1 MHLLQTSLANTL
13 FVAFAI
19 SQSLPTVNLGY
30 EVHRAIA
37 LNTSGGYYNFSNIPY
52 AEPPIGPLR
61 FSKPIPPQQ
70 TNNSTINNGSIEHIC
85 PQGQPFINAINTQ
98 FLEYYIADN
107 TSTFPFAQLNES
119 LYAESTAQLVPPQDP
134 RVSEDCLLLDVMV
147 PQQVF
152 ENSTTPTIP
161 KNSSAGLP
169 VLVWIH
175 GGGFG
180 SNSKEEVGNPAGLIK
195 AAFEADGEGVVY
207 VAMNYRLGAFGF
219 LSGPTF
225 EASGGTA
232 NNGLYDQR
240 LAFDWVQNYIHLFG
254 GDPKRVTIFGESA
267 GGSSIMFHITAYGGT
282 AGPSPFQQALPM
294 SPWFVS
300 DIPVQQQENAF
311 NEFLALANVS
321 TFEEL
326 KQTPI
331 GSLNTANS
339 LAVGFGAYNTPGHYG
354 AFTYA
359 PVVDGEYAPDAPGR
373 LLLEGRFD
381 KSIKVMNG
389 RNAAE
394 GVLFTLPTANTSD
407 AFASLV
413 ELWLPSAN
421 ASTVNYITT
430 TLYPS
435 IFDGSLPYTDN
446 LGRSILFVAEYAI
459 TCATNFLDRAFDNQ
473 TYGYQFSVPPAF
485 HANDNK
491 YTFYNGPGTN
501 DTYGTYN
508 VTVALAHQQQI
519 VTFAE
524 TGVPEG
530 IPIYGNG
537 TILDL
542 NNTGLPF
549 QTIPDPNANDRC
561 LFFQQGD
568 FLNST
573 TGTYNAS
580 VSVYPS
586 NDTSGATNGTTITSG
601 GDGSTSKS
609 LVASEGSLRRVVG
622 SVQTAAGTVLAL
634 LAIGAGC
641 LL

>member
-1 MHLLQTSLANTL
+1 MA
-13 FVAFAI
+13 
-19 SQSLPTVNLGY
+19 
-30 EVHRAIA
+30 
-37 LNTSGGYYNFSNIPY
+37 
-52 AEPPIGPLR
+52 
-61 FSKPIPPQQ
+61 
-70 TNNSTINNGSIEHIC
+70 
-85 PQGQPFINAINTQ
+85 
-98 FLEYYIADN
+98 
-107 TSTFPFAQLNES
+107 
-119 LYAESTAQLVPPQDP
+119 
-134 RVSEDCLLLDVMV
+134 
-147 PQQVF
+147 
-152 ENSTTPTIP
+152 
-161 KNSSAGLP
+161 
-169 VLVWIH
+169 
-175 GGGFG
+175 
-180 SNSKEEVGNPAGLIK
+180 
-195 AAFEADGEGVVY
+195 
-207 VAMNYRLGAFGF
+207 
-219 LSGPTF
+219 GPTF
-225 EASGGTA
+225 EAAGGTA

-240 LAFDWVQNYIHLFG
+240 LAFEWVQKYIHLFG
-254 GDPKRVTIFGESA
+254 GDPTRVTIFGESA
-267 GGSSIMFHITAYGGT
+267 GGSSIVFHLTAYGGT
-282 AGPSPFQQALPM
+282 AGPSPFQQSLPM

-300 DIPVQQQENAF
+300 DIPIEQQENAF
-311 NEFLALANVS
+311 NQFLALADVS
-321 TFEEL
+321 TLEEL

-354 AFTYA
+354 AFTFA
-359 PVVDGEYAPDAPGR
+359 PVVDGEYVPDAPGR
-373 LLLEGRFD
+373 LLLQGRFD

-389 RNAAE
+389 HNAAE

-407 AFASLV
+407 AFTSLV

-421 ASTVNYITT
+421 ASTVTYITT

-435 IFDGSLPYTDN
+435 IFDGTLPYTDN
-446 LGRSILFVAEYAI
+446 LGRSILFVAEYVI

-530 IPIYGNG
+530 IPIYGDG

-549 QTIPDPNANDRC
+549 PAIPDPDANDRC

-573 TGTYNAS
+573 AGTLNAS
-580 VSVYPS
+580 LSVYPGG
-586 NDTSGATNGTTITSG
+586 DASGATNGTMTGSG
-601 GDGSTSKS
+601 I
-609 LVASEGSLRRVVG
+609 VG
-622 SVQTAAGTVLAL
+622 SVGGISAASKGVAGGRIRSARNIAGLL
-634 LAIGAGC
+634 LAWLTVMAGS

>member
-1 MHLLQTSLANTL
+1 
-13 FVAFAI
+13 
-19 SQSLPTVNLGY
+19 
-30 EVHRAIA
+30 
-37 LNTSGGYYNFSNIPY
+37 
-52 AEPPIGPLR
+52 
-61 FSKPIPPQQ
+61 
-70 TNNSTINNGSIEHIC
+70 
-85 PQGQPFINAINTQ
+85 
-98 FLEYYIADN
+98 
-107 TSTFPFAQLNES
+107 
-119 LYAESTAQLVPPQDP
+119 
-134 RVSEDCLLLDVMV
+134 MV
-147 PQQVF
+147 PRQIF
-152 ENSTTPTIP
+152 ENSTSSSVPQ
-161 KNSSAGLP
+161 NSSAGLP
-169 VLVWIH
+169 VLLWIH

-195 AAFEADGEGVVY
+195 AALEADGEGVVY
-207 VAMNYRLGAFGF
+207 VAINYRLGAFGF
-219 LSGPTF
+219 LAGPTF
-225 EASGGTA
+225 EASGGTP

-240 LAFDWVQNYIHLFG
+240 LAFDWVQKYIHLFG
-254 GDPKRVTIFGESA
+254 GDPNRVTLFGESA
-267 GGSSIMFHITAYGGT
+267 GGSSIVFHITAYGGT
-282 AGPSPFQQALPM
+282 AGPSPFQQGLAM

-300 DIPVQQQENAF
+300 DIPTEQQENAF
-311 NEFLALANVS
+311 NQFLALANVN
-321 TFEEL
+321 TLEEL
-326 KQTPI
+326 KQTPL

-359 PVVDGEYAPDAPGR
+359 PVVDGVYAPDAPGR

-389 RNAAE
+389 HNAAE

-407 AFASLV
+407 AFTSLV

-421 ASTVNYITT
+421 ASTVSYITT

-435 IFDGSLPYTDN
+435 IFDGSLPYTDD

-519 VTFAE
+519 VTFAQ
-524 TGVPEG
+524 TGIPEG

-549 QTIPDPNANDRC
+549 QTIPDPNANNRC

-573 TGTYNAS
+573 TGTLNTS
-580 VSVYPS
+580 LSVYPS
-586 NDTSGATNGTTITSG
+586 SDPSGATNGTILGSGATVPANKISATSG
-601 GDGSTSKS
+601 GVARGRVRS
-609 LVASEGSLRRVVG
+609 LQRIVRPVVAWLAVG
-622 SVQTAAGTVLAL
+622 VGYLW
-634 LAIGAGC
+634 
-641 LL
+641 

>member
-1 MHLLQTSLANTL
+1 MA
-13 FVAFAI
+13 
-19 SQSLPTVNLGY
+19 
-30 EVHRAIA
+30 
-37 LNTSGGYYNFSNIPY
+37 
-52 AEPPIGPLR
+52 
-61 FSKPIPPQQ
+61 
-70 TNNSTINNGSIEHIC
+70 
-85 PQGQPFINAINTQ
+85 
-98 FLEYYIADN
+98 
-107 TSTFPFAQLNES
+107 
-119 LYAESTAQLVPPQDP
+119 
-134 RVSEDCLLLDVMV
+134 
-147 PQQVF
+147 
-152 ENSTTPTIP
+152 
-161 KNSSAGLP
+161 
-169 VLVWIH
+169 
-175 GGGFG
+175 
-180 SNSKEEVGNPAGLIK
+180 
-195 AAFEADGEGVVY
+195 
-207 VAMNYRLGAFGF
+207 
-219 LSGPTF
+219 GPTF

-254 GDPKRVTIFGESA
+254 GDPNRVTVFGESA
-267 GGSSIMFHITAYGGT
+267 GGSSIVFHITAYGGT
-282 AGPSPFQQALPM
+282 AGPSPFQQSLPM

-300 DIPVQQQENAF
+300 DIPLEQQENAF
-311 NEFLALANVS
+311 NQFLTLANVS
-321 TFEEL
+321 TLEEL

-331 GSLNTANS
+331 DSLNTANS

-354 AFTYA
+354 AFTFA
-359 PVVDGEYAPDAPGR
+359 PVVDDLYVPDAPGR
-373 LLLEGRFD
+373 LLLQGRFD
-381 KSIKVMNG
+381 KSVKVMNG
-389 RNAAE
+389 HNAAE

-407 AFASLV
+407 AFTSLV

-421 ASTVNYITT
+421 ASTVSYITT

-446 LGRSILFVAEYAI
+446 LSRSILFVAEYAI
-459 TCATNFLDRAFDNQ
+459 TCVTNFLDRAFVNQ

-524 TGVPEG
+524 TGIPQG

-537 TILDL
+537 NILDL

-549 QTIPDPNANDRC
+549 QTISDPNANDRC

-573 TGTYNAS
+573 TGSLNAS
-580 VSVYPS
+580 LSVYPS
-586 NDTSGATNGTTITSG
+586 NDTSGATNGTMTGSG
-601 GDGSTSKS
+601 GAGSGSES
-609 LVASEGSLRRVVG
+609 LVTSEGAPRLVFRPVRTVAGPVV
-622 SVQTAAGTVLAL
+622 VL
-634 LAIGAGC
+634 LAVGAGY

>member
-1 MHLLQTSLANTL
+1 
-13 FVAFAI
+13 
-19 SQSLPTVNLGY
+19 
-30 EVHRAIA
+30 
-37 LNTSGGYYNFSNIPY
+37 
-52 AEPPIGPLR
+52 
-61 FSKPIPPQQ
+61 
-70 TNNSTINNGSIEHIC
+70 
-85 PQGQPFINAINTQ
+85 
-98 FLEYYIADN
+98 
-107 TSTFPFAQLNES
+107 
-119 LYAESTAQLVPPQDP
+119 
-134 RVSEDCLLLDVMV
+134 
-147 PQQVF
+147 
-152 ENSTTPTIP
+152 
-161 KNSSAGLP
+161 
-169 VLVWIH
+169 
-175 GGGFG
+175 
-180 SNSKEEVGNPAGLIK
+180 
-195 AAFEADGEGVVY
+195 
-207 VAMNYRLGAFGF
+207 
-219 LSGPTF
+219 
-225 EASGGTA
+225 
-232 NNGLYDQR
+232 
-240 LAFDWVQNYIHLFG
+240 
-254 GDPKRVTIFGESA
+254 
-267 GGSSIMFHITAYGGT
+267 MFHITAYGGT

-294 SPWFVS
+294 SPWFLS

-326 KQTPI
+326 KQTPV

-389 RNAAE
+389 HNAAE